1 MKEAGRGYVSC
12 TALPERIM
20 YFSITPEEPRSLGGS
35 QRMCR
40 LTANGSIVGDT
51 SNETFSAFPGGST
64 AKENRN
70 TREMSFLYPLGNKQN
85 QMLMIVS

>member
-12 TALPERIM
+12 TDLPERIM

-64 AKENRN
+64 AKD
-70 TREMSFLYPLGNKQN
+70 TTKQKYKGKCLFCTPC
-85 QMLMIVS
+85 QMLIIVL

>member
-1 MKEAGRGYVSC
+1 
-12 TALPERIM
+12 M

-64 AKENRN
+64 AKD
-70 TREMSFLYPLGNKQN
+70 TRKPKYKGNAYSVSLGQQTVSNVDDSIIGLDKQC
-85 QMLMIVS
+85 V